1 MNKNMQAESQTE
13 TGLVHTTP
21 KLHDIAKM
29 IRTTGRIAFWVQ
41 LTLAVVTALALLFAA
56 TGRDF
61 ADRQTSGLGVGI
73 FWAIAGLLALFF
85 SVYWDYRYS
94 RIGKLLDNPNPTLH
108 PSKADTTRAIR
119 LGILASLIGILLT
132 LLGAGATLAVLT
144 AKVVSQPPG
153 VAIIDPNKI
162 IRALDVFVM
171 VANINGIA
179 AHFIGAVS
187 SMWLLE
193 KVHQH

>member
-1 MNKNMQAESQTE
+1 MQAESQTE

>member
-1 MNKNMQAESQTE
+1 MQAESQTE

-21 KLHDIAKM
+21 KLHDIAKT